1 MFVGGLFDNLL
12 TVPFAHD
19 VARNLPEGWRFMQA
33 TLSSSGIGWGTSNLD
48 KDVEELGRLVGYL
61 RNIRPQGKVVLLGH
75 STGSQ
80 DTLHYLSSASNEG
93 SRPRLDGAILQ
104 APASDRE
111 GLGDVISAEQL
122 KSSVKLAQEMI
133 SDGRGQDLL
142 PRNAIDGMPPLT
154 ADRWLSLA
162 SPGPD
167 NAGQD
172 DMFSSDL
179 SDERLKMT
187 FGRVG
192 QSHSPLMILFMGED
206 QYVPK
211 SINKEALV
219 QRWIDIV
226 KENGG
231 KVFDQSGVVPGMD
244 HAGAGAREDAKLD
257 LAQRVAAFV
266 NSL

>member
-1 MFVGGLFDNLL
+1 
-12 TVPFAHD
+12 
-19 VARNLPEGWRFMQA
+19 MQV
-33 TLSSSGIGWGTSNLD
+33 TLSSSGIGWGTSDLD
-48 KDVEELGRLVGYL
+48 KDVEELGKLVEYL
-61 RNIRPQGKVVLLGH
+61 RSIRPQGKVVLLGH

-80 DTLHYLSSASNEG
+80 DTLHYLSSKRHKE

-122 KSSVKLAQEMI
+122 ERSIKLAQELA
-133 SDGRGQDLL
+133 SCGKGQDLL
-142 PRNAIDGMPPLT
+142 PRDAVDGMPPLT

-167 NAGQD
+167 HSGQD

-179 SDERLKMT
+179 SSERLKMT

-192 QSHSPLMILFMGED
+192 ESRTPLMILFMGED

-211 SINKEALV
+211 SIDKKALV
-219 QRWIDIV
+219 QKWIDIAT
-226 KENGG
+226 ETGG
-231 KVFDQSGVVPGMD
+231 EIFGQSGVVPGMD
-244 HAGAGAREDAKLD
+244 HAGANASQDAKLD
-257 LAQRVAAFV
+257 LARRIASFV
-266 NSL
+266 ESL